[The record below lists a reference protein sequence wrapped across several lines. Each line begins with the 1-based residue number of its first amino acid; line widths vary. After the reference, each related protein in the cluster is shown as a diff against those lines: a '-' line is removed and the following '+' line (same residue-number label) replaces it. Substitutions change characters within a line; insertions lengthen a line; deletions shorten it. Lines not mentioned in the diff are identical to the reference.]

1 MKYSR
6 SQIARAANKAMNALD
21 PSKPGADRFGRF
33 NYYRSPGAPTLS
45 PTSTL
50 AELLSWL
57 RWWNRGNDDPT
68 WDTDQD
74 SVQGAWEDIA
84 SYLTGDGDYPLDIDP
99 RRRGLR
105 VMHKRHVA
113 KKKTA
118 SASRPGAAKR
128 LVRGKLL

>member
-6 SQIARAANKAMNALD
+6 SQISRAANKAMNAID

-33 NYYRSPGAPTLS
+33 NYYRSPGAPTIS
-45 PTSTL
+45 PTSSL
-50 AELLSWL
+50 ADLLKWL
-57 RWWNRGNDDPT
+57 RWYMRGGDPT

-74 SVQGAWEDIA
+74 SVEGAWEDIA

-99 RRRGLR
+99 RLRGR
-105 VMHKRHVA
+105 EVMHKRHVA

-128 LVRGKLL
+128 LVRGRLV

>member
-6 SQIARAANKAMNALD
+6 SQIAREANKALNAID
-21 PSKPGADRFGRF
+21 PSNPGPVGGQF
-33 NYYRSPGAPTLS
+33 NYYRSPGAPTIS
-45 PTSTL
+45 PTSSL
-50 AELLSWL
+50 ADLLKWL
-57 RWWNRGNDDPT
+57 RWYMRGGDST

-74 SVQGAWEDIA
+74 SVEGAWDDIA

-99 RRRGLR
+99 RLRGRR